1 MKAFKRSINLLLLV
15 AFVVFLQGAR
25 LGGEKVQYGWGIAF
39 AKGAGTSGEAGLN
52 RRIAPQGFSMP
63 SVKRKVFKERGIR
76 LLFYAKNF
84 GQGNAVYVEVV
95 RAGKKTVP
103 LTVKGLH
110 FGKKKIPLTKKSWG
124 WRGVLGLHP
133 EMKPGYKRVV
143 LKYSRGGK
151 PMVLKSRLYVKDI
164 RYPVSRK
171 SLNLG
176 KFSSKNY
183 HEKPKFRELIK
194 RAAKLKKEAFRINS
208 HDKLDNFLSH
218 PRDFHKI
225 TGAFWKKRIYLYH
238 KKNKKGRV
246 KKWTKVSFHR
256 GLDFKG
262 AVGAPIYAIARGRVV
277 LAAKMFYEGNMVVV
291 DHGKKVFS
299 YYMHM
304 SKLGVEKGQIVSAGD
319 FLGRVGAT
327 GMVTGP
333 HLHLAVMIRGV
344 HVDPLSFI
352 CLPIRE

>member
-1 MKAFKRSINLLLLV
+1 MDHDRSFGYCKFTSGV
-15 AFVVFLQGAR
+15 AFAR
-25 LGGEKVQYGWGIAF
+25 NFGERDGGKLTKFI
-39 AKGAGTSGEAGLN
+39 SP
-52 RRIAPQGFSMP
+52 RGFVMP
-63 SVKRKVFKERGIR
+63 AVKERVFKDRGVR
-76 LLFYAKNF
+76 MNLYSKNF
-84 GQGNAVYVEVV
+84 AQGNAVYIEVLPW
-95 RAGKKTVP
+95 GKKSPELHVR
-103 LTVKGLH
+103 GLF
-110 FGKKKIPLTKKSWG
+110 FGKKEIPLTKKSWG
-124 WRGVLGLHP
+124 WRGLLGIHP
-133 EMKPGYKRVV
+133 ELKPGYREFL
-143 LKYSRGGK
+143 LKYSQNGMNRE
-151 PMVLKSRLYVKDI
+151 MRRRLYISDVK
-164 RYPVSRK
+164 YPVSRK

-183 HEKPKFRELIK
+183 HEKPKFQKLIK
-194 RAAKLKKEAFRINS
+194 TSAVLKRRAFKTNS
-208 HDKLDNFLSH
+208 FDKLDNTLSH

-225 TGAFWKKRIYLYH
+225 TGLFWKKRIYLYH
-238 KKNKKGRV
+238 KKNKKGKV
-246 KKWTKVSFHR
+246 KKWTRVSFHR

-262 AVGAPIYAIARGRVV
+262 AVGAPIFSIARGKVV
-277 LAAKMFYEGNMVVV
+277 LASKMFFEGNMVVV

-304 SKLGVEKGQIVSAGD
+304 SSLGVKRGDSVSAGD